1 MVKRLFV
8 FFSILCAAL
17 VLGSCSDSLENKSS
31 LAFEVSEAFFRNVI
45 GDSVSTDGSSQTSYT
60 VKVTVSW
67 ENDQNMV
74 QEQSATVNDSGEVSC
89 PTFTFKDLPTG
100 KTVSVDVSIYSGNV
114 LVYKTETPVEKQ
126 LVAGENNCKVE
137 LTKCVSDIV
146 ISIQNKDEI
155 NLDSAKEYKLRAT
168 FSGDY
173 ARTSEWTL
181 TAADNTFRVENLDI
195 GKSVELDVAVY
206 SGDLCVYKTENPVS
220 IKIAEKNEIAVTL
233 VSCIQTAVVWQDCVT
248 KESGNNTYNFF
259 QSKSFDVEQET
270 SALIEKPNSDSYN
283 NDVIYTFDGEGNLWT
298 AITESTDSGKN
309 ATFKKYLMENGLYK
323 TEAEK
328 TYDVPIGVDDSIK
341 DIYWDNGT
349 LYALVFNSGNYYL
362 NSYEIENGSFAN
374 RLNLQISLPSELAT
388 SPSLSTL
395 AVNGLKVFV
404 GSENSVILFWNIITG
419 NAFLNETF
427 TGLEIS
433 GFSEI
438 TASIGIYDLQIGD
451 GLGNNTDNLYA
462 LIRSCTSYIASDTS
476 TIYSNGALVEIDV
489 NNYTVKLYG
498 NNIETQTISIIDGTN
513 TSGKDHDFI
522 CPNINDNE
530 NFFGPAKFVALVPK
544 KLVILDDGLS
554 ADDSNKKLIN
564 NDYLFEFDI
573 ASKVIVKGAKV
584 TSSVPETSG
593 EVLTDW

>member
-17 VLGSCSDSLENKSS
+17 FLGSCSDSLENKSS

-45 GDSVSTDGSSQTSYT
+45 GDSVSTDGSSQASYT

-100 KTVSVDVSIYSGNV
+100 KTVSVDVSIYSGTI
-114 LVYKTETPVEKQ
+114 LVYKTETPVEKH
-126 LVAGENNCKVE
+126 LVAGENNCTVE

-181 TAADNTFRVENLDI
+181 TVADNTFRVENLDI

-206 SGDLCVYKTENPVS
+206 SGDLCVYKTESPVS
-220 IKIAEKNEIAVTL
+220 IKIAETNDIAVTL

-270 SALIEKPNSDSYN
+270 SALIEKPNGDSYN

-309 ATFKKYLMENGLYK
+309 ATFNKYLMENGLYK
-323 TEAEK
+323 TETEK
-328 TYDVPIGVDDSIK
+328 PYDVSIGVDDSIK

-349 LYALVFNSGNYYL
+349 LYALVFSSGNYYL

-395 AVNGLKVFV
+395 AVSGSIVIIGAEDSASVFMNYIV
-404 GSENSVILFWNIITG
+404 SG
-419 NAFLNETF
+419 NFPGEF
-427 TGLEIS
+427 K
-433 GFSEI
+433 
-438 TASIGIYDLQIGD
+438 SIGTIELSDLTDINDICVTDIQFGD
-451 GLGNNTDNLYA
+451 GLGNNTSNLYVLVRNYNKNLA
-462 LIRSCTSYIASDTS
+462 NNCSKIT
-476 TIYSNGALVEIDV
+476 SNGALVEINIDST
-489 NNYTVKLYG
+489 NLNLYG
-498 NNIETQTISIIDGTN
+498 IESTSAKDVTLIYDTTSTLPCSFISPSVDTN
-513 TSGKDHDFI
+513 
-522 CPNINDNE
+522 
-530 NFFGPAKFVALVPK
+530 NFFGPMKFVALVPK
-544 KLVILDDGLS
+544 KLVILDDGICLN
-554 ADDSNKKLIN
+554 DSNDKLKN
-564 NDYLFEFDI
+564 NDNLFEFDI
-573 ASKVIVKGAKV
+573 ADKTIMKGISVSA
-584 TSSVPETSG
+584 SVPYAGSVATE
-593 EVLTDW
+593 W